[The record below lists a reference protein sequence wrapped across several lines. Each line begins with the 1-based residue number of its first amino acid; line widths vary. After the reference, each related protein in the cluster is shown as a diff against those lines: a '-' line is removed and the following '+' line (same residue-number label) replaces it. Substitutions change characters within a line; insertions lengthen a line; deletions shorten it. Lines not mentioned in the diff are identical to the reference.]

1 MASFSYVV
9 LFAFFLLSS
18 HLFGRQLPNENRF
31 SISNKPQWT
40 IPLTATEI
48 TKDYHSTTPSVEYY
62 SKDSNQD
69 SNPILP
75 MLFFSKKKKPKVQ
88 QKTKTSPKI
97 PPHEHKPPPDQ
108 NPETHH
114 EQNPPHHE
122 QVPHPHPHQ
131 HHPPYQPDPYNDYND
146 PPNYYERRR
155 PFGSNLP
162 PITPFIEPFLR
173 KPNQDDP
180 ESEDTDD
187 DPESENTD
195 PESKKT
201 NPKSKKNTDSKSKKT
216 YPESKKSA
224 PESKKDPPPDDEE
237 EEDSLDNTAHL
248 TGYYHPLEFE
258 NLEERFPTHN
268 MKANVLK
275 GSTNN
280 LQWRIPLTPSIV
292 EKDHYTTSQ
301 RDYNVHPP
309 ILGMLFLPRHPPS
322 HPDRLPSKWEKFR
335 EAFDWFLEK
344 FEWFE
349 QRIKELIHQNSE
361 PTPPNEKEGSMD
373 NFRSS
378 IGYNPYYSGY
388 QPSDFEDSGK
398 RFQAAYNNM
407 EEVDELK
414 GSNNKLQWDIPF
426 TPTEIEKDHFTTPSV
441 GNYNSWNSHPS
452 RTLILPMLFSSE
464 KNQPKEPQTDPHG
477 PNIDPHGQHDPHARN
492 GPHSGQH
499 GSQTDPHG
507 SHDPNIDPHGQYDPH
522 TPNGPHS
529 GQHVPHGPHGSHN
542 DPYGP
547 HTSPHDPYNN
557 DPYNGR
563 YGPHTDP
570 RDPYN
575 NDPYNSRYGPH
586 TGPRDRYDNP
596 YDDPYDDDPYGSN
609 TRSYPNRP
617 RFIDPNDLPRIWE
630 TIKDTAKK
638 GWEWLHPNPA
648 KSSESPPSDEEK
660 EEGSLDSTH
669 FDQPSGFHDI
679 ENHED

>member
-18 HLFGRQLPNENRF
+18 HIFARQLSNENRF

-40 IPLTATEI
+40 IPLTAIKI
-48 TKDYHSTTPSVEYY
+48 TKDYHSTTPSVGYY
-62 SKDSNQD
+62 SRNSNQD

-75 MLFFSKKKKPKVQ
+75 MLFFSKKKKSKEQ
-88 QKTKTSPKI
+88 QKTKTSPKT

-108 NPETHH
+108 NSETHH
-114 EQNPPHHE
+114 ELNPPHHE
-122 QVPHPHPHQ
+122 QVPHPHPHPQ
-131 HHPPYQPDPYNDYND
+131 HPPYQPNPYNDYND

-155 PFGSNLP
+155 PLGSNLP

-187 DPESENTD
+187 DPESENTN

-201 NPKSKKNTDSKSKKT
+201 DPKSKKNTDPKSKKT
-216 YPESKKSA
+216 DPESNKSA

-258 NLEERFPTHN
+258 NL
-268 MKANVLK
+268 
-275 GSTNN
+275 
-280 LQWRIPLTPSIV
+280 
-292 EKDHYTTSQ
+292 
-301 RDYNVHPP
+301 
-309 ILGMLFLPRHPPS
+309 
-322 HPDRLPSKWEKFR
+322 
-335 EAFDWFLEK
+335 
-344 FEWFE
+344 
-349 QRIKELIHQNSE
+349 
-361 PTPPNEKEGSMD
+361 
-373 NFRSS
+373 
-378 IGYNPYYSGY
+378 
-388 QPSDFEDSGK
+388 GK
-398 RFQAAYNNM
+398 RFQTVYNNM

-426 TPTEIEKDHFTTPSV
+426 IPTKIEKDHFTTPSV
-441 GNYNSWNSHPS
+441 GNYNPWNSHS
-452 RTLILPMLFSSE
+452 GKTLILPMLFSSE

-477 PNIDPHGQHDPHARN
+477 SHGPNIDPHGQHDPHTPN

-507 SHDPNIDPHGQYDPH
+507 SHGPNIDPHGQHDPH
-522 TPNGPHS
+522 TPNGLHS
-529 GQHVPHGPHGSHN
+529 GQHGPHGPHGSHN

-570 RDPYN
+570 RDPYS
-575 NDPYNSRYGPH
+575 NDPYNSRYGSH

-596 YDDPYDDDPYGSN
+596 YDDDPYGSN
-609 TRSYPNRP
+609 TGSYPNRP
-617 RFIDPNDLPRIWE
+617 RIIDPNDLPRIWE

-638 GWEWLHPNPA
+638 GWKWLHPNPA
-648 KSSESPPSDEEK
+648 KPSESLPSDEEK
-660 EEGSLDSTH
+660 EEDSLDSIH
-669 FDQPSGFHDI
+669 FDQPSSFHNIGNDI
-679 ENHED
+679 AENHEDGNVVWHHKMNNPSDIYWRTTHSFPTKVFHGHK